1 MTNFEGGFFFAL
13 DLGTWFLISL
23 FLFIF
28 YCFFAWSDGMGHD
41 RRVDERTG
49 IESWVYFSL
58 IPVLFHYIHILS
70 CFSFLYLNFMF

>member
-1 MTNFEGGFFFAL
+1 
-13 DLGTWFLISL
+13 
-23 FLFIF
+23 
-28 YCFFAWSDGMGHD
+28 MGHD